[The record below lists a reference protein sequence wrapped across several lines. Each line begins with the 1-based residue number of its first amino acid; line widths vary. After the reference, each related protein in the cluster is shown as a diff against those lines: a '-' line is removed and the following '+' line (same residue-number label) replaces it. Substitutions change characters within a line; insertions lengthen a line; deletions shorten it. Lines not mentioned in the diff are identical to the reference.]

1 MVRARCRGQRRV
13 RCGLVRDVGSVFTD
27 PGPARFPEPN
37 LFSAVRGP
45 WRDSKFLCFLKPLDK
60 LRKIGS
66 VLPTTTRDCT
76 LP

>member
-1 MVRARCRGQRRV
+1 MVRARCRGQQRV
-13 RCGLVRDVGSVFTD
+13 RRGLIRDVGGVFTD
-27 PGPARFPEPN
+27 PGPARFPEPD
-37 LFSAVRGP
+37 FFQRSEVHGAIVG
-45 WRDSKFLCFLKPLDK
+45 FLKPLDK